1 MPPKGK
7 KNDKSGKAP
16 SKQAKAD
23 DGTADAVD
31 GSPAKDGS
39 KNTATAK
46 SPSPAKPTTPAT
58 GAKRKRADEE
68 DEEDEEED
76 DRSPPRTRRP
86 KKPKLS
92 PKTGRK
98 VKLEAYL
105 RDLVKDLAFNVEP
118 VKGHEPDY
126 EDEDVPDED
135 WASTQR
141 LRQRC
146 DDRLDEI
153 EEAIRALG
161 SEKLTKY
168 SKEKVI
174 PELDIPEHKSDETRH
189 EKRQKNKEIKDD
201 EEIDPIVE
209 KKRVKKSK
217 NFPDGKKYVTAK
229 QLGTVVKLLER
240 EFGDELARRRV
251 QHPHDVSLA
260 KHPSKRT
267 RKAKAA
273 AEARGKSPKLTRTL
287 DKQWDDHGLT
297 LRELIDLYNRH
308 GSNAPEPARDDLVKK
323 CQQYGLS
330 TAGDLWNLEK
340 AILMYELSGKQRMY
354 GLSQE
359 TIKNIISALGDVE
372 APVDTE
378 EDDDGSDDSDDAA
391 GPYDDLKADGKG
403 KDKSKDGKTGS
414 KEATA
419 SPKDGKKSGK
429 EAGTSPSKD
438 GSKDGKKD
446 GKKDDKKGG
455 KMDDKISGAS
465 KNVTKRRTRSN
476 KTIDLKAEDNKLVR
490 QKEITVTDG
499 GQTQR
504 FTQVNVSPTGLRCMW
519 NAVQLNWI
527 GRERAPGRRVAEQY
541 PVNDRVRDLW
551 NAVMHP
557 EEGTTNPAR
566 QSRHRLY
573 TALQQ
578 GSLDDDDTRLEDRI
592 INRRMGDSD
601 MLQVVADALDIEI
614 FMYSPQY
621 SPEGTI
627 TWNRYV
633 RGQAQNDSAR
643 QIHIANYIH
652 ARHWTALT
660 PVGAGPITL
669 SALGEMHRHPIPG
682 SGIPIPALRRLQPGD
697 EDNTDLRD
705 EDLHDD
711 PEDGHVADT
720 TEIAEEEEEDDEMD
734 DEEDADGDGGPPP
747 PPAAGAAAAA
757 APSAAA
763 RRLSPSA
770 SHSTRGS
777 PAPVSTGHGSRN
789 PSESQKRTRRRTRSK
804 SRSKS
809 RSTSQPRGVQKNVQS
824 TKPLS
829 KNARKKMIK
838 ALRKTYQN
846 FYIAM
851 PSPQNIGGAVR
862 SPYLRSFTA
871 TV

>member
-7 KNDKSGKAP
+7 KNDKGGKAP

-31 GSPAKDGS
+31 GSSVKDGR
-39 KNTATAK
+39 KKTATAK

-58 GAKRKRADEE
+58 GDKRKRADEE

-118 VKGHEPDY
+118 VKGHEPDD
-126 EDEDVPDED
+126 EDEDMPDED

-153 EEAIRALG
+153 EEAIRTLG

-174 PELDIPEHKSDETRH
+174 PELDIPEHKSDKTRH

-201 EEIDPIVE
+201 EEIDPIAE

-240 EFGDELARRRV
+240 VFGDELAKRRV

-260 KHPSKRT
+260 KHPSKRAK
-267 RKAKAA
+267 KAKAA
-273 AEARGKSPKLTRTL
+273 AEARGESPKLTRTL
-287 DKQWDDHGLT
+287 DKQWDNHGLT

-308 GSNAPEPARDDLVKK
+308 GSVAPAPARDDLVKK

-340 AILMYELSGKQRMY
+340 AILIYELSGKQRMY

-359 TIKNIISALGDVE
+359 AIKNIISVLGDIE

-378 EDDDGSDDSDDAA
+378 EDEDGGDDSDDAT
-391 GPYDDLKADGKG
+391 GPYDDLKTDGKG
-403 KDKSKDGKTGS
+403 KDKPKDGKSGS

-429 EAGTSPSKD
+429 EAGTSPTKD
-438 GSKDGKKD
+438 ESKDGKKD
-446 GKKDDKKGG
+446 GKKGDKKGG
-455 KMDDKISGAS
+455 KKD
-465 KNVTKRRTRSN
+465 VTKRRTRSD
-476 KTIDLKAEDNKLVR
+476 KTIDLKAEDSKLVR

-578 GSLDDDDTRLEDRI
+578 GSLDDDNTRLEDRI

-614 FMYSPQY
+614 FMYFPQY
-621 SPEGTI
+621 SPDGTI

-633 RGQAQNDSAR
+633 RGQPQNDSAR
-643 QIHIANYIH
+643 QIHIANYIN

-669 SALGEMHRHPIPG
+669 PALGEMHRHPIPG
-682 SGIPIPALRRLQPGD
+682 SGIPIPALTRLQPGD
-697 EDNTDLRD
+697 EENTDLRD

-711 PEDGHVADT
+711 PEDGHVADI
-720 TEIAEEEEEDDEMD
+720 TETAEDEEEDDE
-734 DEEDADGDGGPPP
+734 EEDADGDGGSPP

-770 SHSTRGS
+770 SHPARGS
-777 PAPVSTGHGSRN
+777 SAPASTGRGSRS
-789 PSESQKRTRRRTRSK
+789 PSASQKRARRRTRSK
-804 SRSKS
+804 SKSKS
-809 RSTSQPRGVQKNVQS
+809 RSTSQPRGVQKNVQR
-824 TKPLS
+824 TQPLS
-829 KNARKKMIK
+829 KNARKKITK
-838 ALRKTYQN
+838 TLRKTFQN
-846 FYIAM
+846 FYVAM
-851 PSPQNIGGAVR
+851 PSPQNIGGAAR

-871 TV
+871 SV